1 MPQKNCRYA
10 NGNARRK
17 LRDRLRK
24 SGIDHCPHCGVPLDW
39 ERPYQPNS
47 AELDEIFPHSR
58 IPVQYRAQACVDPAN
73 VQVLCRRCNKLKG
86 NRVGG
91 DVFGDAARKPQ
102 APSRPV
108 TSEEW

>member
-17 LRDRLRK
+17 LRERLRK
-24 SGIDHCPHCGVPLDW
+24 SGIDRCPHCGVPLDW
-39 ERPYQPNS
+39 EHPYQPNS
-47 AELDEIFPHSR
+47 AELDEIWPHSKT
-58 IPVQYRAQACVDPAN
+58 PLEYRARACVDPSN

-86 NRVGG
+86 DKVGAW
-91 DVFGDAARKPQ
+91 DTARK
-102 APSRPV
+102 AAGPSAEGEIG